1 MKDAD
6 NQREERL
13 LEASARSASRIT
25 SATLEQIQKRLQ
37 SAITKRADSKAI
49 EPYEQKDFKL
59 SLLLE
64 EQLKLMRK

>member
-6 NQREERL
+6 DQRGERL
-13 LEASARSASRIT
+13 LEASARSASRRT
-25 SATLEQIQKRLQ
+25 SATLEQRQKRLQ
-37 SAITKRADSKAI
+37 SAITKRADTKAI

-64 EQLKLMRK
+64 EQLKLMGK

>member
-6 NQREERL
+6 DQRGERL

-25 SATLEQIQKRLQ
+25 SATLEQRQKRLQ

-64 EQLKLMRK
+64 EQLKLMGK